1 MKVSKNLLND
11 VLEQV
16 FAGTLASMPC
26 SNWILLLHLLSHQAV
41 HQVDHL
47 GVNQGKDKDGKNL
60 YRIIVG
66 NDDAGHA
73 FIIVQVIRVEKGPNC
88 TVYLWV
94 LLANPPL
101 ENKNGL

>member
-1 MKVSKNLLND
+1 MKLWKNLLND

-16 FAGTLASMPC
+16 FAGTPASMPS

-73 FIIVQVIRVEKGPNC
+73 FIIVQVIRVEKGLNFL
-88 TVYLWV
+88 VHLWM